1 MKTKY
6 LSLSDFI
13 PSSVHKIVILQE
25 IKNITCINTKFKNL
39 LTMQSRQ
46 AQIVYSYPS
55 SNFR

>member
-25 IKNITCINTKFKNL
+25 IKNITCINTK
-39 LTMQSRQ
+39 
-46 AQIVYSYPS
+46 I
-55 SNFR
+55 